1 VISVITITGFGDHL
15 RPEWPITF
23 TGIRRRTA
31 NPWRAALKG
40 IYRAVDAAAGE
51 AALRAFEEGFLG
63 PEIPTISQSWR
74 RAWGEVVRSMPFPQ
88 PRGRDES
95 ALPGREIAVLS
106 LCCVADIQSR
116 TTVYRPAAKQG
127 VGVCITSIDGNARDL
142 RQAPTAFR
150 RSMPPHPLG
159 LDLCSCS
166 RSCAYFWRGTWI
178 ARKPLQAVS
187 HLRCLA
193 VGCLHPLT
201 STNRI
206 ADRLIVSQRASVY
219 VASFLPRLT
228 SGLTCRQNLGVSCV
242 LESVLW

>member
-1 VISVITITGFGDHL
+1 VNSVITITGIGDQL

-106 LCCVADIQSR
+106 LCYVADIQSR

-150 RSMPPHPLG
+150 RVDATPSARPRSLQLFSKLRIFLAWYVDSSQATAGSVSSALLG
-159 LDLCSCS
+159 
-166 RSCAYFWRGTWI
+166 
-178 ARKPLQAVS
+178 
-187 HLRCLA
+187 
-193 VGCLHPLT
+193 
-201 STNRI
+201 
-206 ADRLIVSQRASVY
+206 
-219 VASFLPRLT
+219 
-228 SGLTCRQNLGVSCV
+228 CRVSCTAPGV
-242 LESVLW
+242 ARLVIFQ